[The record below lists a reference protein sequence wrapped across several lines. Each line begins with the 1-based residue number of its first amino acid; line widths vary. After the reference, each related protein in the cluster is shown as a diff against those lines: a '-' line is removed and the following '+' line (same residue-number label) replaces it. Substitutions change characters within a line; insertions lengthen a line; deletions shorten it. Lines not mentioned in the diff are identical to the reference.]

1 MKSGINKLGLG
12 VLAFGHMVTDMQTSA
27 LSILI
32 PILYANF
39 SLDYAGA
46 GLIIALNSLTSSII
60 QPVFGLI
67 SDKRP
72 LRWLLPL
79 GTLLCAG
86 GMVLVVFMPTFWLA
100 LLVVVVSGLGS
111 AAFHPEG
118 SRNANYVS
126 GDNKATGLSFFFVG
140 GNLGFALGP
149 VLVVLLLGAF
159 GNVGI
164 FGLLIPGLLGAGLM
178 WWMLPRYAE
187 AAQYYSYQRARAK
200 TTTKPI
206 TRQNLVKN
214 LSILLSIISIRSML
228 QTGLVT
234 FIPLYFIAINPNLK
248 DYAATLLSIFLLC
261 GAVGTI
267 AGGWAA
273 DKIGRKTVMVGSL
286 LVVTPLLFLFLNSSG
301 AVQMISIGLAGGT
314 LIAAS
319 SLTVVMAQE
328 TLPNSIGLASGLT
341 LGLGFGAGGL
351 GAILLGVIANGIG
364 LNSTMVI
371 IALLPLPVVLLSLLM
386 PNTRQKIEAI
396 EPTPA
401 QLESAPPQ
409 TELANARG

>member
-1 MKSGINKLGLG
+1 MKRGINKLGLG
-12 VLAFGHMVTDMQTSA
+12 ILSFGHMATDMQTSA

-32 PILYANF
+32 PILYATF

-46 GLIIALNSLTSSII
+46 ALIVTLNSITSSVI

-79 GTLLCAG
+79 GTLLCSA
-86 GMVLVVFMPTFWLA
+86 GMVLVVFMPTYWLV
-100 LLVVVVSGLGS
+100 LSVVIVSGLGS

-149 VLVVLLLGAF
+149 ILTALLLGLF
-159 GNVGI
+159 GKPGI
-164 FGLLIPGLLGAGLM
+164 FFMLIPGLLGAVAM
-178 WWMLPRYAE
+178 WFMLPTYAE
-187 AAQYYSYQRARAK
+187 AGKQAQSLRAK
-200 TTTKPI
+200 AKATASPLL
-206 TRQNLVKN
+206 RRSLAKN
-214 LSILLSIISIRSML
+214 LAILLSIISIRSML

-248 DYAATLLSIFLLC
+248 DYAAFLLSVFLLC

-286 LVVTPLLFLFLNSSG
+286 IVVTPLLFLFLNSSG
-301 AVQMISIGLAGGT
+301 IVQVLAIGLAGGT

-351 GAILLGVIANGIG
+351 GAALLGAIADWIG
-364 LNSTMVI
+364 LPNTMII
-371 IALLPLPVVLLSLLM
+371 IALLPLPVVVFSLIM
-386 PNTRQKIEAI
+386 PNTREKV
-396 EPTPA
+396 EPTPV
-401 QLESAPPQ
+401 QLESASPQ
-409 TELANARG
+409 TELAKA